1 MPAVKSALL
10 VEAGSYEPIY
20 WLITDPATGL
30 PTDLTMS
37 GFAAALTVNSSRDG
51 GGTDLLVLT
60 DTSFRRTNTGRVY
73 FQPSSTV
80 SSGWTFR
87 RGYYQVELTHPSGE
101 TVRISEGQFVVSAEL
116 VD

>member
-1 MPAVKSALL
+1 MPALKASLL
-10 VEAGSYEPIY
+10 IEAGSYEPQY

-30 PTDLTMS
+30 PTDLTVS
-37 GFAAALTVNSSRDG
+37 GFAAALTVNDSQDG
-51 GGTDLLVLT
+51 DGTDLLVLT
-60 DTSFRRTNTGRVY
+60 DSSFRRTNTGRVY

-80 SSGWTFR
+80 SSGWTFG
-87 RGYYQVELTHPSGE
+87 RGYYQVELTHPSGQ